1 MHHQLGGTGPELIQ
15 EREQAALKI
24 LSAEQVET
32 TKMVGAA
39 EVPIVPAA
47 IRRQAPRQAQ

>member
-1 MHHQLGGTGPELIQ
+1 MHHELGGTGLELIQ

-24 LSAEQVET
+24 RSAEQVET
-32 TKMVGAA
+32 TKMVGTA

-47 IRRQAPRQAQ
+47 VHR